1 MSNPK
6 KQKYFVDD
14 WLDDPQFKDWLV
26 KDKQNTRARYSV
38 CHKVIKLLSSGKLAL
53 IDHGEGKNTEM
64 LCQKYKTFLSKEVL
78 RLVVK
83 KLLRLLSVLAEK
95 QSTIELHL
103 EISGATKAE
112 IIWALKSVMSC
123 YSARSNEYMNE
134 TLVAMSP
141 EFEATKSFQ
150 MNRSKS
156 MYVVNHG
163 LAPYFISVLKTNP
176 HKADFLV

>member
-1 MSNPK
+1 MGR
-6 KQKYFVDD
+6 V
-14 WLDDPQFKDWLV
+14 
-26 KDKQNTRARYSV
+26 
-38 CHKVIKLLSSGKLAL
+38 
-53 IDHGEGKNTEM
+53 KNTEM
-64 LCQKYKTFLSKEVL
+64 LCQKYETFLSKEVR

-83 KLLRLLSVLAEK
+83 KLLRLLSVSVEK
-95 QSTIELHL
+95 QSAIELHL
-103 EISGATKAE
+103 EISSATKAE
-112 IIWALKSVMSC
+112 IIWTLKSVMSC

-156 MYVVNHG
+156 MYVVNPG